1 MNKQSSCLLT
11 ILSKC
16 RPEDE
21 ELALASRRS
30 EILQSPAYKKLKR
43 RTSYKKIFD
52 DILSEEKL
60 NTYNS
65 AELESLQQSLP
76 VMDDFLQNL
85 IYSLSNGCC
94 PKLTEADRP
103 SFMDSQA
110 LEKLSERLEDGTGR
124 NYCNIEPVDCMKI
137 FDADTVKSINGR
149 FLDLPEKCEDYTAEI
164 EKLYPGKSFCI
175 SEAEIQEL
183 EQDYQGQIE
192 LYIGDLKTAQNSQFR
207 RKLIMLAVTLAALM
221 IPWYVGRMTGSI
233 SDTALYLD
241 MLGILLAAIISWK
254 RW

>member
-1 MNKQSSCLLT
+1 MNKQSSRLLT

-16 RPEDE
+16 RPQDE
-21 ELALASRRS
+21 ILALASRRS

-43 RTSYKKIFD
+43 RTTYKKIFES
-52 DILSEEKL
+52 ILSEEKL
-60 NTYNS
+60 SSYN
-65 AELESLQQSLP
+65 AQELESLQRSLP

-94 PKLTEADRP
+94 PKLTEEDKP

-110 LEKLSERLEDGTGR
+110 LESLSERLEEGSGR
-124 NYCNIEPVDCMKI
+124 NYCNIEPADCMKI
-137 FDADTVKSINGR
+137 FDADTVKSIKER

-164 EKLYPGKSFCI
+164 EKLFLGKSFCI

-183 EQDYQGQIE
+183 EQDYHKQVE
-192 LYIGDLKTAQNSQFR
+192 LYTGDLNTAQHRKFR
-207 RKLIMLAVTLAALM
+207 RKLIMLAITLVAMM
-221 IPWYVGRMTGSI
+221 IPWYTGRLTGSI
-233 SDTALYLD
+233 SDAALYLS
-241 MLGILLAAIISWK
+241 MIGVLLAAIISWK